1 MKKTKRYT
9 FTFSII
15 TLVLGLASFLSICL
29 ITHNYLQSSKNSY
42 TMIQKR
48 NVEVRK
54 NIIEAINVSLQKTS
68 AHLKVL
74 VHSQQNDDLFA
85 SREIFTRMMW
95 EILLSDEK
103 IASIYIADQQGN
115 FFQARRTPEFAM
127 RTIDVRGNSA
137 VDEWAYKNANFET
150 TRVVLND
157 VTYDPRER
165 TWFKEAMSH
174 ENFYWSEPYTFAST
188 HDVGITVS
196 YPYMNPAGEKV
207 KVAGIDFTIASIT
220 KLLQEQ
226 SMVIDGPI
234 VIVNPHGN
242 MIASSLPIAE
252 ANLSIEQFPQEIK
265 ASYEKF
271 LNGTR
276 RGRVQTSTHENYLFA
291 FSEFPADF
299 GKQWYIGTFLEEK
312 KVTQEI
318 NAIMIQNIVIS
329 LLMMVLIIV
338 VTWFFL
344 RRIIIAP
351 VDLLKTMSDSVAAK
365 QYDAV
370 HHINTRI
377 KEFYALSHSM
387 VLMARSIKVH
397 EKAQENLM
405 ESFIKLIASA
415 IDDKSPYTGGH
426 CERVPEL
433 ASMLAMEANKSHE
446 GVFKKFNFKDE
457 NAWREFRIAALL
469 HDCGKV
475 TTPEYVVDK
484 ATKLESIHNRI
495 HEIRTRFEVLLR
507 DAHIAYLKGLLEGKE
522 GQELLMQRRNEAE
535 AKLFDDFAFL
545 AECNIGGEFMDAQKI
560 ERLQE
565 IASVTWMRHFDDRL
579 GMSEAENKRLADIPL
594 KPLPCVETLLQDKP
608 EHLIVR
614 AQEIDSEI
622 YTRLGIRM
630 KIPKYYNN
638 LGELY
643 NLSIARG
650 TLNDEE
656 RYKINEHII
665 MSIRMLSEL
674 PFMDNLKHVPEY
686 ACAHHETMK
695 GTGYPRGLTKEQISL
710 PARIIAIADIF
721 EALTANDRPYKKAKT
736 ISEAIKILSFMK
748 KDGHIDG
755 DLFELFLSSGV
766 YLQYAKKYLKPEQ
779 IDAVDITQYLSL

>member
-15 TLVLGLASFLSICL
+15 TLILGLASFLSISL
-29 ITHNYLQSSKNSY
+29 IGHNYVQSSKNSY
-42 TMIQKR
+42 SMIQKR

-54 NIIEAINVSLQKTS
+54 NIIEAIKVSLQKTS

-74 VHSQQNDDLFA
+74 VNSQQSDDLFA

-95 EILLSDEK
+95 EMLLSDEK
-103 IASIYIADQQGN
+103 IASIYIADQLGN

-127 RTIDVRGNSA
+127 RTIDVRGNVG
-137 VDEWAYKNANFET
+137 VDEWAYKNTQFET
-150 TRVVLND
+150 TRVEYTPLSF
-157 VTYDPRER
+157 DPRER
-165 TWFKEAMSH
+165 TWFKQAVSH
-174 ENFYWSEPYTFAST
+174 EKFYWSEPYAFAST
-188 HDVGITVS
+188 NEIGITVS

-226 SMVIDGPI
+226 SVVIDGPI
-234 VIVNPHGN
+234 VIVNPYGDV
-242 MIASSLPIAE
+242 IASSLPTAE
-252 ANLSIEQFPQEIK
+252 ANLRVEQLPQEIRK
-265 ASYEKF
+265 SYEQF
-271 LNGTR
+271 LNGSK
-276 RGRVQTSTHENYLFA
+276 RGRVQSAADERYLFA

-318 NAIMIQNIVIS
+318 DAIMIQNIVIS
-329 LLMMVLIIV
+329 LLMMVIIIV

-344 RRIIIAP
+344 RHIIIAP
-351 VDLLKTMSDSVAAK
+351 VDLLKTMSDNVATK

-370 HHINTRI
+370 HHISTRI

-387 VLMARSIKVH
+387 VLMARSIKTH

-433 ASMLAMEANKSHE
+433 ASMLAEEANKNHQ
-446 GVFKKFNFKDE
+446 GIFKKFNFKDE

-507 DAHIAYLKGLLEGKE
+507 DAHIAYLEGLLEGKE
-522 GQELLMQRRNEAE
+522 NQALLLQRRKEAE
-535 AKLFDDFAFL
+535 AKLFDDFSFL

-560 ERLQE
+560 ERLKQ

-579 GMSEAENKRLADIPL
+579 GMSEAEKKRLADIPL

-608 EHLIVR
+608 EHYITR
-614 AQEIDSEI
+614 AQEIDTKT
-622 YTRLGIRM
+622 YARLGITM
-630 KIPKYYNN
+630 KIPQYYNN

-695 GTGYPRGLTKEQISL
+695 GTGYPRGLSKEQISL

-721 EALTANDRPYKKAKT
+721 EALTASDRPYKKAKT
-736 ISEAIKILSFMK
+736 ISEAIKILSILKM
-748 KDGHIDG
+748 DEHIDG
-755 DLFELFLSSGV
+755 DLFELFLRSGV

-779 IDAVDITQYLSL
+779 IDEVDITQYLSS

>member
-15 TLVLGLASFLSICL
+15 TLILGLASFLSISL
-29 ITHNYLQSSKNSY
+29 IGHNYLQSSKNSY
-42 TMIQKR
+42 SMIQKR
-48 NVEVRK
+48 NAEVRK
-54 NIIEAINVSLQKTS
+54 NIIETIKVSLQKTS

-74 VHSQQNDDLFA
+74 IHSQQNDDLFA

-95 EILLSDEK
+95 EVLLSDEK
-103 IASIYIADQQGN
+103 IASIYIADQHGN

-127 RTIDVRGNSA
+127 RTIDTRNNLGM
-137 VDEWAYKNANFET
+137 DEWAYKNTEFET
-150 TRVVLND
+150 IRIENRPLS
-157 VTYDPRER
+157 YDPRER
-165 TWFKEAMSH
+165 TWFTKATSH
-174 ENFYWSEPYTFAST
+174 EHFYWSEPYAFAST
-188 HDVGITVS
+188 NEIGITVS
-196 YPYMNPAGEKV
+196 YPFMNKMSEKV

-226 SMVIDGPI
+226 SLVIDGPI
-234 VIVNPHGN
+234 VIVNPHGDV
-242 MIASSLPIAE
+242 IASSLPTKESNITVDQ
-252 ANLSIEQFPQEIK
+252 LPKEIQ
-265 ASYEKF
+265 ASYEQF
-271 LNGTR
+271 LNGTK
-276 RGRVQTSTHENYLFA
+276 RGRVHNEANENYLFA
-291 FSEFPADF
+291 FSEFPSDF
-299 GKQWYIGTFLEEK
+299 GKQWYIGTYLEEK

-318 NAIMIQNIVIS
+318 DAIMIQTIVIS
-329 LLMMVLIIV
+329 LFIMLLIIV

-351 VDLLKTMSDSVAAK
+351 VDLLKMMSDGVALK

-370 HHINTRI
+370 HHVRTRI

-387 VLMARSIKVH
+387 VLMARAIKSH

-433 ASMLAMEANKSHE
+433 ATMLAQEANNSHE
-446 GVFKKFNFKDE
+446 GIFKKFNFTDE

-507 DAHIAYLKGLLEGKE
+507 DAQIAYLEALLEGKDT
-522 GQELLMQRRNEAE
+522 QEFLMQKRAEAE

-560 ERLQE
+560 EHLKE
-565 IASVTWMRHFDDRL
+565 IASITWTRHFDDRL
-579 GMSEAENKRLADIPL
+579 GMSEAEKKRLLDIPL
-594 KPLPCVETLLQDKP
+594 KPLPCVETLLQDKQ
-608 EHLIVR
+608 EHLISR
-614 AQEIDSEI
+614 AQEVDAKVF
-622 YTRLGIRM
+622 TRLGIKM
-630 KIPKYYNN
+630 EIPRYYNN

-695 GTGYPRGLTKEQISL
+695 GTGYPRKLTKEQISL

-721 EALTANDRPYKKAKT
+721 EALTASDRPYKKAKT
-736 ISEAIKILSFMK
+736 ISEAIKILSMLK
-748 KDGHIDG
+748 KDEHIDG
-755 DLFELFLSSGV
+755 DLFELFLKSGV

-779 IDAVDITQYLSL
+779 IDAVDITQYLSS

>member
-1 MKKTKRYT
+1 MKKTKRFT

-15 TLVLGLASFLSICL
+15 TLILGLASFLSVSL
-29 ITHNYLQSSKNSY
+29 IGHNYLQSSKNSY
-42 TMIQKR
+42 SMIQKR
-48 NVEVRK
+48 NAEVRK
-54 NIIEAINVSLQKTS
+54 NIIETIKVSLQKTS
-68 AHLKVL
+68 THLKVL
-74 VHSQQNDDLFA
+74 VHAQQSDDLFA
-85 SREIFTRMMW
+85 SKEIFTRMMW
-95 EILLSDEK
+95 EMLLSDEK
-103 IASIYIADQQGN
+103 IASIYIADQDGN
-115 FFQARRTPEFAM
+115 FFQARRTPEFAL
-127 RTIDVRGNSA
+127 RTIDLRDKVG
-137 VDEWAYKNANFET
+137 VDEWEYKNNQFET
-150 TRVVLND
+150 TRTEYNALS
-157 VTYDPRER
+157 YDPRER
-165 TWFKEAMSH
+165 TWFKEATSH

-188 HDVGITVS
+188 NEIGITVS
-196 YPYMNPAGEKV
+196 YPYLNKEGEKV
-207 KVAGIDFTIASIT
+207 KVVGIDFTIASII
-220 KLLQEQ
+220 KLLEEQ
-226 SMVIDGPI
+226 SAVIDGPI
-234 VIVNPHGN
+234 VIVNPYGDV
-242 MIASSLPIAE
+242 IASSLPTKASNIKVDQ
-252 ANLSIEQFPQEIK
+252 LPLEIK
-265 ASYEKF
+265 ASYENF
-271 LNGTR
+271 LHGIR
-276 RGRVQTSTHENYLFA
+276 RGRVQNAGHENYLFA

-299 GKQWYIGTFLEEK
+299 GKQWYIGTYLEEK

-318 NAIMIQNIVIS
+318 DEIVVETIVIS
-329 LLMMVLIIV
+329 LVIMMLIII

-351 VDLLKTMSDSVAAK
+351 VDSLKTMSDSVAVK

-370 HHINTRI
+370 HHITTRI

-387 VLMARSIKVH
+387 VLMAHAIKAH

-433 ASMLAMEANKSHE
+433 AAMLAEQANKSHL
-446 GVFKKFNFKDE
+446 GIFKKFNFKDE

-484 ATKLESIHNRI
+484 ATKLETIHNRI

-507 DAHIAYLKGLLEGKE
+507 DAQIAYLEGLLDGKE
-522 GQELLMQRRNEAE
+522 TKELLMQRRREAE
-535 AKLFDDFAFL
+535 ATLFDDFAFL
-545 AECNIGGEFMDAQKI
+545 AECNIGGEFMDVQKI
-560 ERLQE
+560 ERLKQ
-565 IASVTWMRHFDDRL
+565 IASTTWMRNFDDRL
-579 GMSEAENKRLADIPL
+579 GMSEAEKKRLLDIPL

-608 EHLIVR
+608 EQLITR
-614 AQEIDSEI
+614 AQEVDTKVFEH
-622 YTRLGIRM
+622 LGIKM
-630 KIPKYYNN
+630 NIPKYYNN
-638 LGELY
+638 LGEFY

-695 GTGYPRGLTKEQISL
+695 GTGYPKQLTKEQISL

-736 ISEAIKILSFMK
+736 ISEAIKILSMLK
-748 KDGHIDG
+748 IDEHIDG
-755 DLFELFLSSGV
+755 DLFELFLKSGV
-766 YLQYAKKYLKPEQ
+766 YMDYAQKYLRPEQ
-779 IDAVDITQYLSL
+779 IDEVDITQYLSS